1 MRPTG
6 PARPVLSGRLFG
18 TGNADYR
25 HAVSESVL
33 IERAQVGSARR
44 QVSRANATRAGRL
57 LRVARRLGRE
67 PAVPLTAALGLP
79 SLFGAMVVDQPA
91 VAVLTL
97 AVWAGAVALQ
107 AVIAKANHR
116 WRLAS
121 RRDAA
126 LAHLVVGLVLVALI
140 IALVLPESFPLY
152 VPVVAVAA
160 AIGRREGFL
169 VGIMAVVLVV
179 GSRLNGL
186 TGLEPAVLARVL
198 AGVVAMTLIAV
209 GARYHVSR
217 RERATR
223 ALRAS
228 IRRERR
234 RSRQLSG
241 VEEVGR
247 LLAVKGPTDEALGRI
262 MDVLVEQF
270 GYPYPSIYLLG
281 DDGILELGA
290 QRGYATPILRFD
302 GSRGVVG
309 RVLREGRAQL
319 VVDVAAD
326 PDYVGAIP
334 GIVSEVSA
342 PLIDDGRVLGILNV
356 ESVGTPLDQ
365 TDLRAI
371 AAVANRLT
379 AYLALAR
386 ERQRLAELTIRDPL
400 TGLHNRRFLD
410 DMIEMLF
417 AARSRLALEDR
428 RAMSVALFDLD
439 HFGALN
445 NDHGHAA
452 GDSVLRAVAGQ
463 LASGFRSSD
472 LVARYGGEE
481 FVVVLDGATLQ
492 EAAERAEQIRAALA
506 GTPVIH
512 AGSALQVTL
521 SAGCASIAATQA
533 GSWEELLSAADVA
546 LGMAK
551 RGGRNQV
558 VRASV

>member
-1 MRPTG
+1 
-6 PARPVLSGRLFG
+6 LFG
-18 TGNADYR
+18 TKGADYR
-25 HAVSESVL
+25 HAVSDTAV
-33 IERAQVGSARR
+33 IERAQLGSARR
-44 QVSRANATRAGRL
+44 HPPRVDRTRADRL

-79 SLFGAMVVDQPA
+79 SLFGALVVDHA
-91 VAVLTL
+91 WVAALTL
-97 AVWAGAVALQ
+97 ALWVGAVALQ
-107 AVIAKANHR
+107 AVIASANQR
-116 WRLAS
+116 WQLVS
-121 RRDAA
+121 RRGAA
-126 LAHLVVGLVLVALI
+126 IVHLVVGLALVALI

-160 AIGRREGFL
+160 AIGRREGF
-169 VGIMAVVLVV
+169 VIGVAAVVLVV
-179 GSRLNGL
+179 ASRVNGL

-241 VEEVGR
+241 IEEVGR
-247 LLAVKGPTDEALGRI
+247 LLAINGPTDEALGRI

-270 GYPYPSIYLLG
+270 GYSHPSIYLMG
-281 DDGILELGA
+281 ADGTLELGA
-290 QRGYATPILRFD
+290 QRGYETPIVSFD

-319 VVDVAAD
+319 VADVAAD

-342 PLIDDGRVLGILNV
+342 PLTDDGRVLGILNV
-356 ESVGTPLDQ
+356 ESVGKPLDES
-365 TDLRAI
+365 DLRAV
-371 AAVANRLT
+371 AAVSNRLT

-386 ERQRLAELTIRDPL
+386 ERQRLAEMTIRDPL

-410 DMIEMLF
+410 DMIAMLF
-417 AARSRLALEDR
+417 AARGRLAPEDR
-428 RAMSVALFDLD
+428 RPISVALFDLD

-445 NDHGHAA
+445 KDHGHAA
-452 GDSVLRAVAGQ
+452 GDRVLRSIAQQ
-463 LASGFRSSD
+463 LAGGFRSSD

-481 FVVVLDGATLQ
+481 FVVVLDGATLDD
-492 EAAERAEQIRAALA
+492 AAERAEQIRSALA
-506 GTPVIH
+506 ATPIVH
-512 AGSALQVTL
+512 AGSTLRVTV
-521 SAGCASIAATQA
+521 SAGCASIAAGQP
-533 GSWEELLSAADVA
+533 GGWEELLAAADVA